1 MLTTYAKGSLVA
13 NSLALRK
20 ADIESIWMGES
31 VIGTD
36 RVRSVASVPSVICV
50 GRALFFDRNAALC

>member
-1 MLTTYAKGSLVA
+1 M

-31 VIGTD
+31 VIGTG
-36 RVRSVASVPSVICV
+36 RVRSVASFPSVTRA
-50 GRALFFDRNAALC
+50 GLALFFDRTAALC

>member
-1 MLTTYAKGSLVA
+1 MA

-20 ADIESIWMGES
+20 ADIEIIWMGES
-31 VIGTD
+31 VIGTG
-36 RVRSVASVPSVICV
+36 RVRSVASFPFVFRA

>member
-1 MLTTYAKGSLVA
+1 M

-31 VIGTD
+31 VIGTG
-36 RVRSVASVPSVICV
+36 RVRSVASFPFVFRA

>member
-1 MLTTYAKGSLVA
+1 MA

-20 ADIESIWMGES
+20 ADIESIWIGEI
-31 VIGTD
+31 VIGTG
-36 RVRSVASVPSVICV
+36 RVGSVASLPSVTRA